1 MESLNNIELDEN
13 TGTGKSEPEERIDI
27 VIPFYVWF
35 VLGFG
40 IISVLIGIINFS
52 VNLVTMLTVKGI
64 FIPVWA
70 IIILAVIMVGFCVL
84 VGYIFEKYKLWDKI
98 NSHQNQNMN
107 PEIRAAAKY
116 GKKVDKEM
124 QIMKSDIQKIMA
136 DNQKIKKAL
145 GITDNI
151 ENEEAP

>member
-1 MESLNNIELDEN
+1 MEPINS
-13 TGTGKSEPEERIDI
+13 IDI
-27 VIPFYVWF
+27 DEVKDVNQPTALSKIDKLVPLYVWF
-35 VLGFG
+35 ILGFG

-70 IIILAVIMVGFCVL
+70 IIVLAAIMIGICIL
-84 VGYIFEKYKLWDKI
+84 VGYSFEKYRIWDKI

-116 GKKVDKEM
+116 SKKVDAEM
-124 QIMKSDIQKIMA
+124 QNIKSNMQTIIA

-145 GITDNI
+145 GITDNV
-151 ENEEAP
+151 ENGEK